1 MAVVSN
7 AGGKGSGK
15 RPSQV
20 SKEQFANNW
29 DTIFSK
35 KKETKPTKQDSK
47 EKK

>member
-20 SKEQFANNW
+20 SKEQYANNW
-29 DTIFSK
+29 DTIFK
-35 KKETKPTKQDSK
+35 KKEAEPAKQEVK